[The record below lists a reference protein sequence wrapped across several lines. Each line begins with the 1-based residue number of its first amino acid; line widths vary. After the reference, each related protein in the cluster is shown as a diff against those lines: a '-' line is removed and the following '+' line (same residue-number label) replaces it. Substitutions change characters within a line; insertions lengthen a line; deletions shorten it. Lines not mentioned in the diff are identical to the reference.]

1 MLPLALEN
9 DCLFDCNMEIT
20 WVSHTFQL
28 RDHNSCYKCCCSC
41 EATTNTYLCLEG
53 NLCSC
58 DVMSRNR
65 IALIFAGVFL
75 AIALVAPIVFLFE
88 ESSAYQTD
96 LANLG
101 PNLADETQATNF
113 LNNLVQRH
121 TVALTLLVIIETVS
135 IVLCAVALY
144 FALKTAEQ

>member
-1 MLPLALEN
+1 
-9 DCLFDCNMEIT
+9 
-20 WVSHTFQL
+20 
-28 RDHNSCYKCCCSC
+28 
-41 EATTNTYLCLEG
+41 
-53 NLCSC
+53 
-58 DVMSRNR
+58 MSRNR
-65 IALIFAGVFL
+65 IALIFAVLFL
-75 AIALVAPIVFLFE
+75 AIALIAPIVFLFE

-121 TVALTLLVIIETVS
+121 TVALTLLVTIETVS
-135 IVLCAVALY
+135 IVLCAVSLY